1 MKDIKI
7 TVPDRDAS
15 PEDVITVYVVWP
27 HGFASFC
34 TRNVSDIIEFLEICA
49 DGERVTVRIETISE
63 AVFNAM
69 PEYQGP

>member
-27 HGFASFC
+27 HGFNPFVTDYHIEMASFIADADVGERI
-34 TRNVSDIIEFLEICA
+34 TVDIIEMSRAKYDAL
-49 DGERVTVRIETISE
+49 
-63 AVFNAM
+63 
-69 PEYQGP
+69 PEYEGP